1 MKKFTR
7 FAAILVAISL
17 ILAIPVNAQNN
28 AETRES
34 AFFAAYGT
42 TLEKT
47 SATSFKIWF
56 DVDANASTMQVLG
69 VKEIDVYRSADQQ
82 TWTKVKTYHM
92 DDYPQMVDYNTGSYA
107 GYVTFSYATPAYY
120 YTADVT
126 FYAKNSTGIGERY
139 VYTQI
144 LRMW

>member
-1 MKKFTR
+1 MKKLTR
-7 FAAILVAISL
+7 FICIILVLSIY
-17 ILAIPVNAQNN
+17 LATPAR
-28 AETRES
+28 AEGAAES
-34 AFFAAYGT
+34 RGSTFFAAYAT

-56 DVDANASTMQVLG
+56 DVDSNASPMQVLG

-92 DDYPQMVDYNTGSYA
+92 DDYPQMVDYNTGSHA

-126 FYAKNSTGIGERY
+126 FYAKNSTGVGERY
-139 VYTQI
+139 VYTPI